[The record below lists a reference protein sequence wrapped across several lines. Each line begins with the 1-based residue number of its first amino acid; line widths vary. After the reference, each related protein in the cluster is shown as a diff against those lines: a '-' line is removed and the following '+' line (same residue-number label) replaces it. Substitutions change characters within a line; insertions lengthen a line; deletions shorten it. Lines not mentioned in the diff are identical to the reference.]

1 MLFVRS
7 DDVRAAPWYLAQVRP
22 NCLSLAERALG
33 RQGFDLFS
41 PKIMTTVRRRGRL
54 RETPRALFTGYVFVS
69 FDPDRPDWRAINATP
84 GVSRLVRFGDAPPPL
99 PASLV
104 ADLMLRC
111 DDRGHLL
118 PPEDLAPGDRV
129 RIARGPFASFVTTVE
144 RVDAER
150 RVHVL
155 LEMLGRR
162 TRLSLDPGDLQR
174 E

>member
-7 DDVRAAPWYLAQVRP
+7 GDVRAAPWYLAQVRP
-22 NCLSLAERALG
+22 NCLAMAERGLG

-41 PKIMTTVRRRGRL
+41 PKIMTTLRRRGRL
-54 RETPRALFTGYVFVS
+54 CEAPRALFTGYVFVS
-69 FDPDRPDWRAINATP
+69 FDPERPAWRAINATR
-84 GVSRLVRFGDAPPPL
+84 GVSRLVGVAGAPAPL

-111 DDRGHLL
+111 DSDGLL
-118 PPEDLAPGDRV
+118 RPPEDLAPGDRV
-129 RIARGPFASFVTTVE
+129 RIMRGPFAAFVTTVE

-155 LEMLGRR
+155 LDMLGQRAR
-162 TRLSLDPGDLQR
+162 VVLKEGDLQR